1 MQMPT
6 RKWWVPKSGLFSFLF
21 FFWMALLSLLSL
33 MPMDDLD
40 LGGPH
45 IPYMDKWV
53 HMGFYFVAMLLGS
66 FFLWERFRQRF
77 RKGPSMLWMGLA
89 LVVYGMII
97 ELLQEGMGLDRSAE
111 WTDLAANVVGICL
124 GAWLVRV
131 LTSKQESLNWPE

>member
-1 MQMPT
+1 MQMPI

-33 MPMDDLD
+33 MPMDDMD
-40 LGGPH
+40 LGGLQ

-53 HMGFYFVAMLLGS
+53 HMGFYFVAMFLGC
-66 FFLWERFRQRF
+66 FFLWERFRNRL
-77 RKGPSMLWMGLA
+77 RKRPSMLWMGVA

>member
-53 HMGFYFVAMLLGS
+53 HLGFYFVAMLLGS

-77 RKGPSMLWMGLA
+77 RKGPSMLWMGVA

-131 LTSKQESLNWPE
+131 LTRQ

>member
-40 LGGPH
+40 LGGPK
-45 IPYMDKWV
+45 IPHMDKWV

>member
-1 MQMPT
+1 M
-6 RKWWVPKSGLFSFLF
+6 PKSGLFSFLF
-21 FFWMALLSLLSL
+21 IFWMALLSLLSL

-40 LGGPH
+40 LGGPQ

-66 FFLWERFRQRF
+66 FFLWERFRHRL
-77 RKGPSMLWMGLA
+77 RKGPSMRWMGVALA
-89 LVVYGMII
+89 VYGMII
-97 ELLQEGMGLDRSAE
+97 ERLQEGMGLDRSAE

-124 GAWLVRV
+124 GAWLVWV

>member
-21 FFWMALLSLLSL
+21 IFWMALLSLLSL

-40 LGGPH
+40 LGGPQ

-66 FFLWERFRQRF
+66 FFLWERFRHRL
-77 RKGPSMLWMGLA
+77 RKGPSMRWMGVALA
-89 LVVYGMII
+89 VYGMII

-124 GAWLVRV
+124 GAWLVWV